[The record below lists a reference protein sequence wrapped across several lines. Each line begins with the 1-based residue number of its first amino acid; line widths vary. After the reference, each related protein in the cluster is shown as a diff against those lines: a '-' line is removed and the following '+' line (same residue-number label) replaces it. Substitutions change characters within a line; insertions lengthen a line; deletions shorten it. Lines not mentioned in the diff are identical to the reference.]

1 MHIPAWN
8 VIFPNGCV
16 PLLFGSRTPDFGLS
30 LFSCTFR
37 LGTSWFFAFRNSGS
51 GFPTVVDVRPMF
63 SRALFSITSPVAPA
77 FLKSGSYKT
86 GVRSQKLRALPA
98 MPCPVPRV
106 PGFHQFFVF
115 IHISGCTCILVRH
128 DVRLSLVRR
137 PRRSSF
143 FAPGPHSESF
153 RPPCRACLASSW
165 PCLARLRLR
174 DPSPAPGTEDPIM
187 A

>member
-63 SRALFSITSPVAPA
+63 SRALFSITPPVAPA

-86 GVRSQKLRALPA
+86 ESGARNSVHCLPCRVPYRASRDFTSSLFSYTSPVAPA
-98 MPCPVPRV
+98 FLSGTMFGYLLSGAQDDRRFLLLARILNPSAPLAALASRAPGLAWLGSGFATRPQPRV
-106 PGFHQFFVF
+106 PKTQ
-115 IHISGCTCILVRH
+115 
-128 DVRLSLVRR
+128 
-137 PRRSSF
+137 
-143 FAPGPHSESF
+143 
-153 RPPCRACLASSW
+153 
-165 PCLARLRLR
+165 
-174 DPSPAPGTEDPIM
+174 
-187 A
+187 